1 MNFVEPNALN
11 RTGLAVGKDHGLA
24 DKLSLG
30 SLELTEDRACV
41 LLHGWHDGV
50 RKSGG
55 SFGDGLSLKGAEV
68 VTNARQRYVGWGS
81 PPAIQPPHRN
91 VPTDERLALRNFLPL
106 TSVAAKAGKPVRLT
120 EGRQVSEPPNGQK
133 REQNHAGDGGDRNHI
148 DEVVRGH

>member
-1 MNFVEPNALN
+1 MNLVEPNALN

-68 VTNARQRYVGWGS
+68 VTNARQRYVGWGRRQPSSRHTAMSRPMNASRCVIFCPLLPS
-81 PPAIQPPHRN
+81 PQRPESPC
-91 VPTDERLALRNFLPL
+91 D
-106 TSVAAKAGKPVRLT
+106 
-120 EGRQVSEPPNGQK
+120 
-133 REQNHAGDGGDRNHI
+133 
-148 DEVVRGH
+148 